1 MAAGLRLMKSVL
13 TPSAKNILLPLGL
26 SAGMSAADA
35 SIQNKVYEPGTAA
48 LIIPNEEMV
57 DIMKI
62 VNSLEETGLLI
73 KGISETIKNKTKKY
87 KGGFLSMLLGTLA
100 VSWLGS
106 TLAGKGVIRAG
117 EGAITAGKNF

>member
-13 TPSAKNILLPLGL
+13 TPSAKNILLSLGL

-35 SIQNKVYEPGTAA
+35 SIQKKIYESGTAA
-48 LIIPNEEMV
+48 LIISNEEMV
-57 DIMKI
+57 DIMKM

-106 TLAGKGVIRAG
+106 TAGKGVIRAG
-117 EGAITAGKNF
+117 EGAIRAAKTF

>member
-35 SIQNKVYEPGTAA
+35 SIQNKVYESGTAA

>member
-13 TPSAKNILLPLGL
+13 TPSAKNILLSLGL

-35 SIQNKVYEPGTAA
+35 SIQKKIYESGTAA
-48 LIIPNEEMV
+48 LIISNEEMV
-57 DIMKI
+57 DIMKM

-100 VSWLGS
+100 VSWLES
-106 TLAGKGVIRAG
+106 TAGKGVIRAG
-117 EGAITAGKNF
+117 EGAIRAAKTF

>member
-35 SIQNKVYEPGTAA
+35 SIQNKVYESGTAA

-57 DIMKI
+57 
-62 VNSLEETGLLI
+62 V
-73 KGISETIKNKTKKY
+73 
-87 KGGFLSMLLGTLA
+87 
-100 VSWLGS
+100 
-106 TLAGKGVIRAG
+106 
-117 EGAITAGKNF
+117 